1 MDWSACIICQQKTG
15 ECLRCPLNSAV
26 GTLEKRAEAY
36 EIFLQNVSRLR
47 TLNCLPRPILFDED
61 TTADDFTQNQAKW
74 HKTCY
79 NYFGKAHVGRAERKR
94 DAEDASSSTGVCPKQ
109 ARQTLPKT
117 ACIFCTKTEGNL
129 HEVSTFGTDES
140 VRQMA
145 TDLEDTVLL
154 SRLGVTD
161 LMASEAKYH
170 LKCMNDFRNR
180 HRSYLRQ
187 KRKIHDIQNREEGRV
202 KARAFLELC
211 TYMEISVRDGQFFF
225 KLNELRSLY
234 TERLKALGV
243 HENVN
248 PTRFKD
254 LILQYFPGAQEQRQS
269 KYTIIAFKEGM
280 QDVLKQV
287 VEENVEEDVATL
299 AKAAAIV
306 REDIFAAGSFVF
318 DGSFPRDCQEKSVPN
333 SLKTLVSMLLYG
345 TNLKDQEALNSQACL
360 SISEMLFQNCK
371 KNTKSKCATSGKSR
385 LCHQRETPLAV
396 YTGMRV
402 HTQTRSK
409 ALVELLHDL
418 CISVSYYRIMQL
430 QSQLASAV
438 CRQIQREGV
447 VCPSQLRH
455 GLFTIGAMDNLDH
468 SE

>member
-26 GTLEKRAEAY
+26 GSLEKRAEAY

-47 TLNCLPRPILFDED
+47 ALNCLPRPILFDEG

-74 HKTCY
+74 HKTCH
-79 NYFGKAHVGRAERKR
+79 NYFGKDRVDRAERKR
-94 DAEDASSSTGVCPKQ
+94 DAEDASSSTDVCTKQ

-117 ACIFCTKTEGNL
+117 ACIFCTKTEGHL
-129 HEVSTFGTDES
+129 HEVSTFGKDGS

-145 TDLEDTVLL
+145 ADLQDTVLL

-170 LKCMNDFRNR
+170 FECMSDFRNR
-180 HRSYLRQ
+180 HRSYLRR
-187 KRKIHDIQNREEGRV
+187 KRRTDDIQNSEEGRA

-225 KLNELRSLY
+225 KLIELRSLY

-254 LILQYFPGAQEQRQS
+254 LILEYFPGAQEQSQS

-280 QDVLKQV
+280 QDVLKQA

-306 REDIFAAGSFVF
+306 REDIFAADSFVF
-318 DGSFPRDCQEKSVPN
+318 DGSFPRDCQEKSVPT

-345 TNLKDQEALNSQACL
+345 TNLKDQEALNSQECL
-360 SISEMLFQNCK
+360 SISQMLFLNCK
-371 KNTKSKCATSGKSR
+371 KNTKSKCVTSGKSR
-385 LCHQRETPLAV
+385 LRRQRETPLAV

-402 HTQTRSK
+402 HTHRHVQGHSYNCYMTC
-409 ALVELLHDL
+409 A
-418 CISVSYYRIMQL
+418 SV
-430 QSQLASAV
+430 
-438 CRQIQREGV
+438 
-447 VCPSQLRH
+447 
-455 GLFTIGAMDNLDH
+455 
-468 SE
+468 